1 MVRTT
6 ETRLS
11 DEERG
16 KETAEV
22 THPQFTYRLVKRLL
36 FPSGVFVF
44 CLLYLNN
51 TYGRISLENLV
62 YPYIIISMLLVCLG
76 VVYVIDIKKTLNEQR
91 DINQSSIGEDIGTPY
106 QFLLGIIKSQKNLI
120 IVSEAAIVYLLLI
133 VPLGYFPASALV
145 MIGTMRATGVKNWIH
160 ICSIT
165 VSLLIAIYIVFIQV
179 FGLQVPQ
186 GILAEI
192 I

>member
-16 KETAEV
+16 KETTEV

-51 TYGRISLENLV
+51 TYGRIPLENLV
-62 YPYIIISMLLVCLG
+62 YPYVIMSVLLVCLG

-91 DINQSSIGEDIGTPY
+91 DINQSSIGEDIDEPY
-106 QFLLGIIKSQKNLI
+106 QVLLGTIKKQKKLI

-165 VSLLIAIYIVFIQV
+165 VSLLIAIYIVFIQM

-186 GILAEI
+186 GILAGI